1 MCGILYHMTYKPV
14 VALYRGVVKIDKE
27 IEYKKLRK
35 IVITQPKNKQPQ
47 VVFLFLCIFMLDFLY
62 NIIHNGIMFYFR
74 RWSGYYET

>member
-1 MCGILYHMTYKPV
+1 MTYKPV

-62 NIIHNGIMFYFR
+62 NIIHNSIMFYFR